1 MSNTAIFDFSQ
12 YAFNCVLTGAPT
24 TMHVPETTRMPYS
37 RMHLTPVFMVYC
49 GNKGI
54 SVHYTREGAER
65 ARNELL
71 KQRRMYAGE
80 LLQYK
85 IKETYKEKLR
95 LKYDIKP

>member
-1 MSNTAIFDFSQ
+1 MTFDFSQ

-24 TMHVPETTRMPYS
+24 TIHAPEPTRIPYS

-71 KQRRMYAGE
+71 KLNKCYAGVP
-80 LLQYK
+80 LKYR
-85 IKETYKEKLR
+85 IKETFKEKLR
-95 LKYDIKP
+95 IDYSIQP